1 MKTTTVRARSEAI
14 RLFLKQIKLR
24 NGIPSDIRIPNDA
37 TLKTFSD
44 TDKNKNLTR
53 HKTSETMFKKLGK

>member
-1 MKTTTVRARSEAI
+1 MKTAAIRARSEAI

-24 NGIPSDIRIPNDA
+24 NGIPFDIHIPNDV

-44 TDKNKNLTR
+44 TDKNKNLTH
-53 HKTSETMFKKLGK
+53 HKTSEIMLKKLGK

>member
-1 MKTTTVRARSEAI
+1 MKTAAIRARSEAI

-24 NGIPSDIRIPNDA
+24 NGIPFDIRIPNDV

-44 TDKNKNLTR
+44 TDKDKNLTR
-53 HKTSETMFKKLGK
+53 HKKPETMFKKLGK